1 MSNQVSL
8 FHGSVSHFQMLLAAL
23 HSGCSPLMEL
33 VKHWVYPLNQL
44 LSLPQ
49 LPIEERGQTVILLHK
64 DS

>member
-23 HSGCSPLMEL
+23 HGSCSPLMEL

-44 LSLPQ
+44 LSLSQ
-49 LPIEERGQTVILLHK
+49 LLIEERGQIVILLLK
-64 DS
+64 N